1 MKLSLATLSAYGFLS
16 FPLAAAFI
24 TLQVII
30 PTHYAGVTALSL
42 STIGGIILL
51 ARLWD
56 TITDPIVGLLS
67 DRTPQH
73 WSRRKLWIYVSIPL
87 ICIST
92 YFLFNPTPNAG
103 ALYLLFWTLAIYIA
117 GTMAIVPMSAW
128 GAELSD
134 DYKER
139 NHITGAR
146 AFFGLMGT
154 LVALSIPAFLGES
167 ESISLSTTLLS
178 ITVLVVVTLIASGVL
193 LIKVPDQHS
202 VQLPDAPLQ
211 EALLVIKRPSPFR
224 TLLTSFLSNSIANAI
239 PATLFLFYTTHV
251 LQAPNYI
258 GPLLFLYFICAAVS
272 VPFWSTLADKIGKY
286 KTWQCS
292 IVVACSFFIWAP
304 FLGPDTLWIFVIIV
318 VGTGFTTGCDLFIP
332 SSMNGDLVEWD
343 SATTG
348 YKRPGLFFALWGTTT
363 KLAFALAI
371 GLAFPL
377 LDLFGFDPNGVNSA
391 NELSAL
397 AWIYGLPCILFKIIA
412 LINMSNYPINE
423 SSYAQ
428 FIDPQKPKTDQ
439 MTP

>member
-1 MKLSLATLSAYGFLS
+1 MKLSLAALSAYGFLS

-73 WSRRKLWIYVSIPL
+73 WSRRKLWIYISIPL
-87 ICIST
+87 ICLST
-92 YFLFNPTPNAG
+92 YFLFNPASDAG
-103 ALYLLFWTLAIYIA
+103 ALYLLSWTLAIYIA
-117 GTMAIVPMSAW
+117 GTMAIVPMNAW

-134 DYKER
+134 DYKKR

-154 LVALSIPAFLGES
+154 LVALSIPAFLGEG
-167 ESISLSTTLLS
+167 ESSSLSATLFS
-178 ITVLVVVTLIASGVL
+178 ITILVIVTLVASGVL
-193 LIKVPDQHS
+193 LIKVPDQNLIK
-202 VQLPDAPLQ
+202 LPEAPLK
-211 EALLVIKRPSPFR
+211 EALLLIKRPSPFR
-224 TLLTSFLSNSIANAI
+224 TLLSSFLSNSIANAI
-239 PATLFLFYTTHV
+239 PATLFLFYTSHV
-251 LQAPNYI
+251 LQAPDQI

-272 VPFWSTLADKIGKY
+272 VPFWSKLADRIGKY
-286 KTWQCS
+286 KAWQCS
-292 IVVACSFFIWAP
+292 IIIACSFFVWTP
-304 FLGPDTLWIFVIIV
+304 FLGPDTLWIFIIIV

-348 YKRPGLFFALWGTTT
+348 FKRPGLFFALWGTTT

-377 LDLFGFDPNGVNSA
+377 LDFFGFDPNSVNSTY
-391 NELSAL
+391 ELSAL

-412 LINMSNYPINE
+412 LIGMRNYPINE

-428 FIDPQKPKTDQ
+428 LISQKEAQ
-439 MTP
+439 N